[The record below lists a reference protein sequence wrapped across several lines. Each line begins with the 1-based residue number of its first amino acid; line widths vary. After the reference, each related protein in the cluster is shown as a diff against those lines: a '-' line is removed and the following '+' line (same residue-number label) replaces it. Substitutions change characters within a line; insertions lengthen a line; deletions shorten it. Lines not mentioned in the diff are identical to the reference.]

1 MLLKFKHI
9 KTRKVILD
17 QLMTKFEVIMDQFIK
32 EIGMVEHLFL
42 VRLPYEISSGLLI
55 CHLSFLVQQTGAD
68 PVQKSPAARWRHLLG
83 ASPLH
88 ESETASIEI
97 PASRRAERQQSK
109 DGGV

>member
-42 VRLPYEISSGLLI
+42 VNSSRHQYVYSLSLLKLI
-55 CHLSFLVQQTGAD
+55 
-68 PVQKSPAARWRHLLG
+68 
-83 ASPLH
+83 
-88 ESETASIEI
+88 
-97 PASRRAERQQSK
+97 
-109 DGGV
+109 